1 MTVVAD
7 NGRTC
12 ATCGGILSRLNL
24 GPWCGKCSDVE
35 SAEGP
40 PEMPAEFW
48 AHASLC
54 EALASWHMGTVIA
67 AYRNHPA
74 HGQPLSQIQM
84 GQWLDLSQAQL
95 SRIENGPPPEMLSK
109 LVKWATVLRIP
120 ADLLWFKLPNGATVE
135 SVDRQGFLRV
145 AAATAAT
152 VMVSPDRLT
161 QMLSETRTTVN
172 PTRVGT
178 VEINQISEA
187 AQLFARWDATYGG
200 GLVRDVVVAQLRVA
214 VAYLRA
220 PCSPGDRAALQTAV
234 GSLAHTAAFMA
245 FDACAHSDADSMF
258 ALALD
263 CAEESGA
270 VNLRAKILSS
280 MARHAIWTGRHHDGL
295 GYARRAFTEAD
306 QLTATERAMLHTT
319 EARVHAKLGDIPATL
334 TSIANADRDFS
345 RCVPGNDPAWMR
357 YYDSAQH
364 AGDTGHALFDIAVH
378 GSFVGEARDRLTA
391 AVKGHAEAAARSRTM
406 STIKLA
412 SLVMATGDPDE
423 ATSIAGQALGCAR
436 NLKSQRA
443 AEDIAELRRY
453 AHRAKVR
460 IPIPAANS

>member
-1 MTVVAD
+1 
-7 NGRTC
+7 
-12 ATCGGILSRLNL
+12 
-24 GPWCGKCSDVE
+24 
-35 SAEGP
+35 
-40 PEMPAEFW
+40 MPAEFW
-48 AHASLC
+48 SHNPLRV
-54 EALASWHMGTVIA
+54 ALASWHMGSVIE

-74 HGQPLSQIQM
+74 HGQPLSQIQVAH
-84 GQWLDLSQAQL
+84 WLGVSQAQL

-109 LVKWATVLRIP
+109 LITWATVLRIP
-120 ADLLWFKLPNGATVE
+120 PDLLWFKLPNAATVDA
-135 SVDRQGFLRV
+135 VDRQGFLRA

-152 VMVSPDRLT
+152 VMVTPDRLN
-161 QMLSETRTTVN
+161 QMLSETRTAAN
-172 PTRVGT
+172 PSRVGV
-178 VEINQISEA
+178 VEIEQIREA

-220 PCSPGDRAALQTAV
+220 DCSPRDRAALQMSV

-245 FDACAHSDADSMF
+245 FDACAHRDAESMF

-280 MARHAIWTGRHHDGL
+280 MARHAIWTGRNHDGL
-295 GYARRAFTEAD
+295 GYVRRAFTEAD

-319 EARVHAKLGDIPATL
+319 EARVHAKLGDVSATL
-334 TSIANADRDFS
+334 NSVAKADRDFS
-345 RCVPGNDPAWMR
+345 RCVPGDDPAWMR

-378 GSFVGEARDRLTA
+378 GSFVGEARERLSA
-391 AVKGHAEAAARSRTM
+391 AVNGHADAAARSRTM

-412 SLVMATGDPDE
+412 SLVMATGNSDE
-423 ATSIAGQALGCAR
+423 ALAIAGQAIGRAR
-436 NLKSQRA
+436 ELKSQRA

-453 AHRAKVR
+453 AHRADVK
-460 IPIPAANS
+460 IPTSSPNA

>member
-1 MTVVAD
+1 MTHTI

-12 ATCGGILSRLNL
+12 ANCGGVLSRLNP
-24 GPWCGKCSDVE
+24 GPWCGKCAQTGPAD
-35 SAEGP
+35 GP
-40 PEMPAEFW
+40 PDMPPEFW
-48 AHASLC
+48 AHGPLRV
-54 EALASWHMGTVIA
+54 ALVNWHMGSVIE

-74 HGQPLSQIQM
+74 HGQPLSQIQVA
-84 GQWLDLSQAQL
+84 QWLGLSQAQL

-109 LVKWATVLRIP
+109 LINWATILRIP
-120 ADLLWFKLPNGATVE
+120 PDLLWFKLPNAATVDA
-135 SVDRQGFLRV
+135 VDRQGFLRV

-152 VMVSPDRLT
+152 VVISPDRLT
-161 QMLSETRTTVN
+161 QMLSETRTVAD
-172 PTRVGT
+172 PTRVGV
-178 VEINQISEA
+178 VEINQIREA

-200 GLVRDVVVAQLRVA
+200 GLVRDVVIAQLRVA

-220 PCSPGDRAALQTAV
+220 DCSSSDRAALQMSV

-245 FDACAHSDADSMF
+245 FDACTHKDAESMF

-295 GYARRAFTEAD
+295 RYVRRAFTEAD

-319 EARVHAKLGDIPATL
+319 EARVHAKLGDVAATL
-334 TSIANADRDFS
+334 TAVAKADRDFS

-378 GSFVGEARDRLTA
+378 GSFVGEARERLSA
-391 AVKGHAEAAARSRTM
+391 AVNGHADAAARSRTM

-412 SLVMATGDPDE
+412 SLVMATGDRDE
-423 ATSIAGQALGCAR
+423 ALSIAGQAIGRAR
-436 NLKSQRA
+436 ELKSQRA

-453 AHRAKVR
+453 AHRADVK
-460 IPIPAANS
+460 IPMSSPKA

>member
-1 MTVVAD
+1 MTVRAEG
-7 NGRTC
+7 GRTC
-12 ATCGGILSRLNL
+12 VTCGGTLSTLNV
-24 GPWCGKCSDVE
+24 GPWCGKCVFVDSVG
-35 SAEGP
+35 GP

-48 AHASLC
+48 AHRPLRD
-54 EALASWHMGTVIA
+54 ALASWHMGAVIL
-67 AYRNHPA
+67 AYRYHPA
-74 HGQPLSQIQM
+74 HGQPLSQEQV

-109 LVKWATVLRIP
+109 LVKWATALRIP
-120 ADLLWFKLPNGATVE
+120 PDLLWFKLPNAATVD

-172 PTRVGT
+172 PTRVGA
-178 VEINQISEA
+178 VEIKQIHEA
-187 AQLFARWDATYGG
+187 ARLFARWDATYGG
-200 GLVRDVVVAQLRVA
+200 GLVRDVVVAQLRLA
-214 VAYLRA
+214 VAYLHA
-220 PCSPGDRAALQTAV
+220 ECSIRDRAELQMAV

-245 FDACAHSDADSMF
+245 FDACAHKDADSMF
-258 ALALD
+258 ELALD

-280 MARHAIWTGRHHDGL
+280 MARHAIWTGRHHEGL
-295 GYARRAFTEAD
+295 GYVRRAFTEAD

-319 EARVHAKLGDIPATL
+319 QARVHAKLGDVPATL
-334 TSIANADRDFS
+334 TSVANADREFS
-345 RCVPGNDPAWMR
+345 RCVPGDDPAWMR

-378 GSFVGEARDRLTA
+378 GSFVGEARDRLAA
-391 AVKGHAEAAARSRTM
+391 AVNGHADAAARSRTM

-423 ATSIAGQALGCAR
+423 ATTIAGQALGRAR
-436 NLKSQRA
+436 DLKSQRA

-453 AHRAKVR
+453 AHRAKVK
-460 IPIPAANS
+460 IPTPTANP

>member
-1 MTVVAD
+1 MAESAG

-12 ATCGGILSRLNL
+12 ATCGSALSRFNI
-24 GPWCGKCSDVE
+24 GPWCANCSPIA
-35 SAEGP
+35 SADGP

-48 AHASLC
+48 DHGPLR
-54 EALASWHMGTVIA
+54 EGLANWHIGAVIE

-74 HGQPLSQIQM
+74 HGQPLSQIQV

-95 SRIENGPPPEMLSK
+95 SRIENGPAPETLSK

-120 ADLLWFKLPNGATVE
+120 PDLLWFKLPNVATVE
-135 SVDRQGFLRV
+135 PVDRQGFLRV

-152 VMVSPDRLT
+152 VIVSPDRLT
-161 QMLSETRTTVN
+161 QMLSQARTTVN
-172 PTRVGT
+172 PTRVGA
-178 VEINQISEA
+178 VEIKQIHEA

-214 VAYLRA
+214 VAYLKA
-220 PCSPGDRAALQTAV
+220 NCSARDRAALQMAV

-245 FDACAHSDADSMF
+245 FDACAHDDANSMF

-280 MARHAIWTGRHHDGL
+280 MARHAIWTGRNHDGL
-295 GYARRAFTEAD
+295 GYVRRAFTEAD
-306 QLTATERAMLHTT
+306 KLTATERAMLHTT
-319 EARVHAKLGDIPATL
+319 EARVHAKLGDVPATL
-334 TSIANADRDFS
+334 TSVANADRDFS

-378 GSFVGEARDRLTA
+378 GSFIGEARDRLTA
-391 AVKGHAEAAARSRTM
+391 AVDGHADTAARSRTM

-423 ATSIAGQALGCAR
+423 ATTIANQALGRAR
-436 NLKSQRA
+436 DLKSQRA
-443 AEDIAELRRY
+443 NEDIAELRRY
-453 AHRAKVR
+453 AHRAKVQ
-460 IPIPAANS
+460 IPTPATTT